1 MTKRSSSGAGGRKA
15 EAGTSQPD
23 PAAEPPPKAATA
35 GAGGASSGKSAEKGP
50 TADPMGVNLARAA
63 TLAQEAILRAAAA
76 SAGQLA
82 GIGPD
87 PFGAG
92 AALARM
98 GQDLAA
104 HPDRLASA
112 QLDLLG
118 RHQELWSRAAA
129 AFGAAAGSSPAGGA
143 EAPAQRPD
151 KRFADP
157 LWDALPVFSMLRQ
170 SYLAT
175 STWLND
181 LVGSAVGLSDEE
193 RRSAAFA
200 VKQLTDA
207 LSPANFLLTNPVAL
221 RTAWETQGQS
231 LVRGMENLAG
241 DIARGGGRLAISQ
254 TDFSQFEI
262 GANIATAPGKVVFQ
276 NEILQLIQ
284 YAPAG
289 ELAHEIPLLI
299 FPPWINKFYILDLR
313 PENSMIRWLTARGF
327 TVFVVSWVNPDSRLA
342 HKTFEDYLIEGVY
355 AATTAALAQ
364 TGAKRVNAVGYC
376 IGGTLLSCA
385 LAHMAALGDER
396 IGSATFFAAQQDF
409 SDPGD
414 LALFTRPEWIARLE
428 AEMKAN
434 GGVLP
439 GQVMAETFNALRA
452 NDLIWSYHVSNYLLG
467 QTPRPFDLL
476 YWNDDQTRMPQALH
490 LFYLRRFYGE
500 NALARGELELGG
512 VKLDLGEV
520 RVPVF
525 VQSSREDHISPARSV
540 YRGARLFGGEVSFT
554 LAGSGHIAGVIN
566 PPTSGK
572 YQHWTNRQLPETLDD
587 WMLGASE
594 QPGSWWPHWAEWLTA
609 RSGALAPALDPAC
622 GPLPVIEDAP
632 GSYVKV
638 RS

>member
-15 EAGTSQPD
+15 QAGASPQAP
-23 PAAEPPPKAATA
+23 PAEPPHGAGAADTGGASTGESPESQPTAELMVANIAKAAA
-35 GAGGASSGKSAEKGP
+35 IAQEALLRAAGGA
-50 TADPMGVNLARAA
+50 
-63 TLAQEAILRAAAA
+63 
-76 SAGQLA
+76 AGQMA
-82 GIGPD
+82 GLGPD

-92 AALARM
+92 AALTRI

-118 RHQELWSRAAA
+118 RHQELWLRAAA
-129 AFGAAAGSSPAGGA
+129 ALGAPAG
-143 EAPAQRPD
+143 EARGGSQAPGGRPD
-151 KRFADP
+151 KRFSDP
-157 LWDALPVFSMLRQ
+157 LWDALPVFSLLRQ

-181 LVGSAVGLSDEE
+181 LVGAAVGLSEEE

-207 LSPANFLLTNPVAL
+207 MSPANFLLTNPVAL
-221 RTAWETQGQS
+221 RTAWETQGES

-254 TDFSQFEI
+254 TDFSKFEI
-262 GANIATAPGKVVFQ
+262 GVNIATTPGKVVFQ
-276 NEILQLIQ
+276 NEILQLIH

-289 ELAHEIPLLI
+289 EQAYEIPLLI

-313 PENSMIRWLTARGF
+313 AENSMIRWLTGRGF
-327 TVFVVSWVNPDSRLA
+327 TVFVVSWVNPDAQLA
-342 HKTFEDYLIEGVY
+342 NKTFEDYLVEGVY
-355 AATTAALAQ
+355 AATAAVLTQ
-364 TGAKRVNAVGYC
+364 TGAQRLNAVGYC

-385 LAHMAALGDER
+385 LAHMAALGDPR
-396 IGSATFFAAQQDF
+396 IASATFFAAQQDF
-409 SDPGD
+409 SEPGD

-428 AEMKAN
+428 AEMKAH
-434 GGVLP
+434 GGILP
-439 GQVMAETFNALRA
+439 GQVMADTFNALRA

-467 QTPRPFDLL
+467 QSPRPFDLL

-500 NALARGELELGG
+500 NALARGQLELGG
-512 VKLDLGEV
+512 VRLDLAQV
-520 RVPVF
+520 HVPVY

-540 YRGARLFGGEVSFT
+540 YRGARLFGGEVTFT

-566 PPTSGK
+566 PPTLGK
-572 YQHWTNRQLPETLDD
+572 YQHWTNPKLPDALED

-594 QPGSWWPHWAEWLTA
+594 QPGSWWPHWGDWLAA
-609 RSGALAPALDPAC
+609 RSGALSPALDPAS

-632 GSYVKV
+632 GAYVKV